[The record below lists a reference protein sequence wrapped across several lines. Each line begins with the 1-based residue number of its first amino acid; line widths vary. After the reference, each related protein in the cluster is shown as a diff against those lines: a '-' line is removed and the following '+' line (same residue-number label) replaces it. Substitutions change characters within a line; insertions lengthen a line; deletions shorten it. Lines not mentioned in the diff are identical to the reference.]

1 MSVRCNDF
9 GLFEKMDNTVLK
21 VDIRLRSMTQKGV
34 FMQVLPLWTL
44 VAYKLA
50 KLQITPRVRDT
61 NNVKKTLI

>member
-1 MSVRCNDF
+1 
-9 GLFEKMDNTVLK
+9 
-21 VDIRLRSMTQKGV
+21 MTQKGV